1 MSSPILVIQESEIAS
16 VAENGKAV
24 VVTLDNALEIEIPF
38 EAGQAITLAQPILA
52 GNKYQLVMSGNNGTW
67 IIEDLTEAPLLAR
80 KTEIEALVPSAS
92 PGGSG
97 ATLAEQQAQTL
108 LLEEIKDLITLQSPG
123 LTWTKTVASITTASD
138 DIIVANADRKGL
150 IINNRPGGAIAYYDP
165 SGGTCTTN
173 DLQIASNG
181 YVSFRPDEVPKTN
194 VTGRRASGIGTLTV
208 YEGV

>member
-38 EAGQAITLAQPILA
+38 EAGQAITVVTPILA
-52 GNKYQLVMSGNNGTW
+52 GNKYQLIMSGNNGTW

-80 KTEIEALVPSAS
+80 KAEIEALVRD
-92 PGGSG
+92 

-194 VTGRRASGIGTLTV
+194 VTGRRASGIGTLTI

>member
-1 MSSPILVIQESEIAS
+1 MTSQLITIQYADITGESDTGKSVEITRA
-16 VAENGKAV
+16 GKPDV
-24 VVTLDNALEIEIPF
+24 EIPY
-38 EAGQAITLAQPILA
+38 EAGQALSIVQS
-52 GNKYQLVMSGNNGTW
+52 GVNYQLTATAGDGQW
-67 IIEDLTEAPLLAR
+67 IIEHDDLGVLDAY
-80 KTEIEALVPSAS
+80 KTTLEALFPASS
-92 PGGSG
+92 PGTSG
-97 ATLAEQQAQTL
+97 ATLAEQQAQTA
-108 LLEEIKDLITLQSPG
+108 LLEEIKDLVTLQSPG

-138 DIIVANADRKGL
+138 DIIVANPNRKGL